1 MTGVQT
7 CALPICFPVTILE
20 HEEKGREE
28 AEEDEGKEEE
38 RIENILNFTGYDSN
52 KDLKH
57 LLYNLYIDKEVL
69 SAKIKLERSIAT
81 KRDLKVGEII
91 KEEDLHL
98 LSPGDGYKW
107 SQRNEIVGKTL
118 KIEVPKN
125 ELIYP
130 DMINNI

>member
-1 MTGVQT
+1 MVRDIRVAEKWAGV
-7 CALPICFPVTILE
+7 
-20 HEEKGREE
+20 
-28 AEEDEGKEEE
+28 ED
-38 RIENILNFTGYDSN
+38 
-52 KDLKH
+52 
-57 LLYNLYIDKEVL
+57 LYIDEEVL
-69 SAKIKLERSIAT
+69 SAKIKLERSVAT

-130 DMINNI
+130 DMINI

>member
-1 MTGVQT
+1 M
-7 CALPICFPVTILE
+7 
-20 HEEKGREE
+20 
-28 AEEDEGKEEE
+28 
-38 RIENILNFTGYDSN
+38 
-52 KDLKH
+52 
-57 LLYNLYIDKEVL
+57 
-69 SAKIKLERSIAT
+69 SAKIKLERSVAT

-118 KIEVPKN
+118 KIEVSKN